1 MAARLDRRHFVL
13 GLLAAPL
20 EAMAQAISPAMLLA
34 PTPALA
40 SAPADTALAQGA
52 SAVAAAGARLSAW
65 TPGCLD
71 IHHIATGRG
80 SATLVIMP
88 DSTSMLIDAG
98 ATSNG
103 LDVSAAPKPDATR
116 RPGEWIARY
125 AQRHLQATGRQQ
137 LDYLL
142 VTHLHPDHTGD
153 VGDTS
158 PPSAQ
163 GPYRLS
169 GVTDVAEMLPVGLL
183 VDRGYPSYDF
193 PVKPAGRYAENYYA
207 FVQSRVQRGLGVARI
222 RAGRAD
228 QLTMRSGAAPFSI
241 RTVAANGNVWTG
253 SGDGT
258 RSLFPPLATLA
269 RADYPDEN
277 VCSIALKISLGKFS
291 YFTGGDLTSYTY
303 DGDQPW
309 RDVLGAAAT
318 VAGPVNVATA
328 DHHGMFDGL
337 SANVVRSLRPR
348 AWVIP
353 GWHLAHP
360 DMLQMERMLSQ
371 RLYPGPR
378 DIYATSL
385 MAANHLANG
394 RLTRQ
399 LRSRDGHVVVR
410 VAPDGATYTVYV
422 TDNGDENDTIVSQAA
437 HAT

>member
-1 MAARLDRRHFVL
+1 MATPLDRRHFVL
-13 GLLAAPL
+13 GMLAAPL
-20 EAMAQAISPAMLLA
+20 ALTVSAA
-34 PTPALA
+34 P
-40 SAPADTALAQGA
+40 AQGA
-52 SAVAAAGARLSAW
+52 RLPAW

-88 DSTSMLIDAG
+88 DGTSMLIDAG

-116 RPGEWIARY
+116 RPGQWVARY

-153 VGDTS
+153 VGEAS

-169 GVTDVAEMLPVGLL
+169 GVTDVAELLPVGLL

-193 PVKPAGRYAENYYA
+193 PVKPGGRYAENYFA
-207 FVQSRVQRGLGVARI
+207 LVQTRVQRGLGVARI
-222 RAGRAD
+222 RAGSAS
-228 QLTMRSGAAPFSI
+228 QLAPRTGAAPIAPFSI
-241 RTVAANGNVWTG
+241 RTVAASGDVWTG
-253 SGDGT
+253 SGAGT
-258 RSLFPPLATLA
+258 RSLFPPLDTLA

-277 VCSIALKISLGKFS
+277 VCSIALKISLGKFA

-309 RDVLGAAAT
+309 RDVLGAAAR

-337 SANVVRSLRPR
+337 SADVVRSLRPR

-353 GWHLAHP
+353 SWHLAHP

-399 LRSRDGHVVVR
+399 LRRRDGHVVVR
-410 VAPDGATYTVYV
+410 VAPDGASYTVYT
-422 TDNGDENDTIVSQAA
+422 TDNGDERDTITSQATHTA
-437 HAT
+437 